1 MIGCDVT
8 KGWAQPMANEMH
20 STGKNDSMSRNPKRS
35 AALLAMAAI
44 IAVASGCANAD
55 RTATGALPDDYRTR
69 HPIVVGEQE
78 RTIDIPVATG
88 ATQLTRGQSD
98 VIAGFASRYSN
109 ESSGMFRI
117 VVPQG
122 SRNDAAT
129 SVASRQIRKLLARE
143 GISAKRVLIQ
153 SYSAPDPEVAA
164 PIRLSYFAIT
174 ASTSACGQWPED
186 LTVNTFE
193 NKNYY
198 NFGCATQNNLA
209 AQIADPNDL
218 LGPRRMTPADA
229 EQRGEALKRYRGA
242 YTEMREMR

>member
-1 MIGCDVT
+1 LPRPGEPDLRPEERAADPTLRRQRRVHLQMIGCDVT

-98 VIAGFASRYSN
+98 VIAGFASR
-109 ESSGMFRI
+109 
-117 VVPQG
+117 
-122 SRNDAAT
+122 
-129 SVASRQIRKLLARE
+129 
-143 GISAKRVLIQ
+143 
-153 SYSAPDPEVAA
+153 
-164 PIRLSYFAIT
+164 
-174 ASTSACGQWPED
+174 
-186 LTVNTFE
+186 
-193 NKNYY
+193 
-198 NFGCATQNNLA
+198 
-209 AQIADPNDL
+209 
-218 LGPRRMTPADA
+218 
-229 EQRGEALKRYRGA
+229 
-242 YTEMREMR
+242 

>member
-8 KGWAQPMANEMH
+8 KGRAQPMANEMH
-20 STGKNDSMSRNPKRS
+20 STGKNDRMNRNPRRN
-35 AALLAMAAI
+35 AALLAMAAV
-44 IAVASGCANAD
+44 IALASGCANAD
-55 RTATGALPDDYRTR
+55 RTTTGALPDDYRTR

-78 RTIDIPVATG
+78 RTIDIPIATG
-88 ATQLTRGQSD
+88 ATRLTRGQSE
-98 VIAGFASRYSN
+98 VIAGFADRYSN

-129 SVASRQIRKLLARE
+129 TVAARQIRKLLARQ
-143 GISAKRVLIQ
+143 GVPANRVLIE
-153 SYSAPDPEVAA
+153 SYSAPDPEEAS
-164 PIRLSYFAIT
+164 PIRLSYFAIA
-174 ASTSACGQWPED
+174 ASTAPCGQWPED
-186 LTVNTFE
+186 MVFNTFE

-198 NFGCATQNNLA
+198 NFGCATQSNLA

-229 EQRGEALKRYRGA
+229 TQRGKALERYREA
-242 YTEMREMR
+242 YTGL

>member
-1 MIGCDVT
+1 
-8 KGWAQPMANEMH
+8 MANEKH
-20 STGKNDSMSRNPKRS
+20 TTRAKNGRIL
-35 AALLAMAAI
+35 ALAAMAALT
-44 IAVASGCANAD
+44 VALAGCAD
-55 RTATGALPDDYRTR
+55 RRATGSLPDDYRTR

-88 ATQLTRGQSD
+88 ASELTRGQSE
-98 VIAGFASRYSN
+98 VIAGFASGYSA

-117 VVPQG
+117 ILPRG
-122 SRNDAAT
+122 ARNDAAT
-129 SVASRQIRKLLARE
+129 SLAGRQIRKLLARH
-143 GISAKRVLIQ
+143 GIPARKVMIEN
-153 SYSAPDPEVAA
+153 YSAGDPAEAA

-174 ASTSACGQWPED
+174 ASTQACGQWPED
-186 LTVNTFE
+186 LALNTFE

-229 EQRGEALKRYRGA
+229 TQRGKALERYRGA
-242 YTEMREMR
+242 YTELKDNI

>member
-1 MIGCDVT
+1 
-8 KGWAQPMANEMH
+8 MANQMH
-20 STGKNDSMSRNPKRS
+20 STGKSDRMTRNPKRN

-44 IAVASGCANAD
+44 VAVASGCANAD
-55 RTATGALPDDYRTR
+55 RTTTGALPDDYRTR

-78 RTIDIPVATG
+78 RTIDIPIATG
-88 ATQLTRGQSD
+88 ATRLTRGQSE

-117 VVPQG
+117 VVPRG

-129 SVASRQIRKLLARE
+129 SVAGGQIRKLLARQ
-143 GISAKRVLIQ
+143 GVPARRVLIEG
-153 SYSAPDPEVAA
+153 YSAPDPEEAA
-164 PIRLSYFAIT
+164 PIRLSYFAIAAAT
-174 ASTSACGQWPED
+174 APCGQWPED

>member
-1 MIGCDVT
+1 MRV
-8 KGWAQPMANEMH
+8 AL
-20 STGKNDSMSRNPKRS
+20 
-35 AALLAMAAI
+35 AATLVLS
-44 IAVASGCANAD
+44 AVALSSCGTRPD
-55 RTATGALPDDYRTR
+55 RNATGSIPDDYRTR

-78 RTIDIPVATG
+78 RTIDIPIATG
-88 ATQLTRGQSD
+88 ATQLTRGQSE

-117 VVPQG
+117 IVPQG

-129 SVASRQIRKLLARE
+129 SVAGRQIRKLLARE
-143 GISAKRVLIQ
+143 GIPAKRVLIQ
-153 SYSAPDPEVAA
+153 SYSAPDPEEAA

-198 NFGCATQNNLA
+198 NFGCATQSNLA

-229 EQRGEALKRYRGA
+229 TQRGKALERYREA
-242 YTEMREMR
+242 YTSLKD